1 MPTTLTNAQITAALE
16 SLFGW
21 TFQNDKITKTYQFGS
36 FKEAMSFIVRLS
48 YEAEALNHHPEL
60 FNVYSTVRIALNTH
74 DAGGKVT
81 AKDLDLAKTIE
92 EISWV

>member
-1 MPTTLTNAQITAALE
+1 VPTTLTNAQITAALE
-16 SLFGW
+16 SLSGW

-36 FKEAMSFIVRLS
+36 FKEAMSFSVRLS

>member
-16 SLFGW
+16 SLSGW

>member
-1 MPTTLTNAQITAALE
+1 MPTTLTNAQITGALE
-16 SLFGW
+16 SLAGW

-74 DAGGKVT
+74 DVGGKVT